1 MSSVQIEV
9 ESRKRVRSN
18 GVSPQL
24 ERRILCATDL
34 GLSSDRAVR
43 RAALI
48 AKQMNARV
56 LFLHVVSERQPVR
69 VMHLKAN
76 RARVR
81 LMVQAEKAM
90 AHAPDMA
97 SVEIHIG
104 KPRKVIAE
112 IAAEWNADLIVLA
125 SPVSRRYDRI
135 LGTTAERIIRSVA
148 CPVLLVNQ
156 EPLDQYKQVAVASDL
171 SATSVRV
178 AHAVRR
184 LGVMDEAF
192 AWFVH
197 AAEPAFN
204 SSPAEETAALEEL
217 EHRKTRWRKIVSAEL
232 SAQLVGAG
240 LDLSR
245 VRIAAEFASPLE
257 AVEEIVE
264 KLDPELLVIGTSRW
278 FVLKRMLL
286 RSVAHQI
293 LKRVNCDI
301 LAVPPQSNW
310 NAERVGDAL
319 LEEIVWHPSTV
330 VAANANRLEVN

>member
-1 MSSVQIEV
+1 MSSVQIDV

-18 GVSPQL
+18 GVPREL

-34 GLSSDRAVR
+34 GVSSDRAVR
-43 RAALI
+43 RAALL

-56 LFLHVVSERQPVR
+56 LFLHVVSERQPER

-90 AHAPDMA
+90 AHAPDLA

-156 EPLDQYKQVAVASDL
+156 EPLDQYKQIAVASDL
-171 SATSVRV
+171 SATSARV

-197 AAEPAFN
+197 AAEPAFS
-204 SSPAEETAALEEL
+204 SSPGDETAAHEEL
-217 EHRKTRWRKIVSAEL
+217 EQRKIRWRKIVSAEL
-232 SAQLVGAG
+232 SAQLAGAG

-245 VRIAAEFASPLE
+245 VRIAAEFASPLD

-264 KLDPELLVIGTSRW
+264 KLAPELLVIGTSRW

-293 LKRVNCDI
+293 LKRVSCDI

-310 NAERVGDAL
+310 NAERVSDAL

-330 VAANANRLEVN
+330 VAAASRLEVQ

>member
-1 MSSVQIEV
+1 
-9 ESRKRVRSN
+9 
-18 GVSPQL
+18 
-24 ERRILCATDL
+24 
-34 GLSSDRAVR
+34 
-43 RAALI
+43 LI

-56 LFLHVVSERQPVR
+56 LFMHVVSERQPVR

-81 LMVQAEKAM
+81 LMLQAEKAM
-90 AHAPDMA
+90 AHAPDLA

-112 IAAEWNADLIVLA
+112 IAAQWNADLIVLA

-135 LGTTAERIIRSVA
+135 LGTTAERIVRSVA

-156 EPLDQYKQVAVASDL
+156 EPLDQYKQIAVASDL

-184 LGVMDEAF
+184 LSLMDEAF

-204 SSPAEETAALEEL
+204 GSPVEAAAALEEL
-217 EHRKTRWRKIVSAEL
+217 EQRKTRWRKIVSAEL

-245 VRIAAEFASPLE
+245 VRIAADFASPLE

-293 LKRVNCDI
+293 LKRVSCDI

-319 LEEIVWHPSTV
+319 LEEIVWHPSTTA

>member
-1 MSSVQIEV
+1 MNSVVKEIDTP
-9 ESRKRVRSN
+9 SRKSAK
-18 GVSPQL
+18 GASQPI

-34 GLSSDRAVR
+34 GLRSDRAVR
-43 RAALI
+43 RAAVL
-48 AKQMNARV
+48 AKRLNARV
-56 LFLHVVSERQPVR
+56 LFLHVVRERQPER
-69 VMHLKAN
+69 VVHLKAN

-90 AHAPDMA
+90 SHAPDLA

-125 SPVSRRYDRI
+125 SPISRRYDRI

-156 EPLDQYKQVAVASDL
+156 EPMESYKQIAVASDL
-171 SATSVRV
+171 SATSARV
-178 AHAVRR
+178 AQAVRR
-184 LGVMDEAF
+184 LGVLDEAF

-197 AAEPAFN
+197 ASEPAFN
-204 SSPAEETAALEEL
+204 GSPAEEPAALEEL
-217 EHRKTRWRKIVSAEL
+217 EHRRARWRDVVSAEL
-232 SAQLVGAG
+232 SAQLAGAG

-245 VRIAAEFASPLE
+245 VRIAAEFASPLDGI
-257 AVEEIVE
+257 EEIIE

-293 LKRVNCDI
+293 LKRVSCDI
-301 LAVPPQSNW
+301 LAVPSQSNW
-310 NAERVGDAL
+310 NEERVSDAL
-319 LEEIVWHPSTV
+319 LEELVWHPSTAI
-330 VAANANRLEVN
+330 AANASRVEV

>member
-18 GVSPQL
+18 GASSQR

-34 GLSSDRAVR
+34 GLSSDRTLR

-90 AHAPDMA
+90 AHAPEMA
-97 SVEIHIG
+97 SVEIHFG
-104 KPRKVIAE
+104 KPRRVIGE
-112 IAAEWNADLIVLA
+112 IAAQWNADLIVLA

-156 EPLDQYKQVAVASDL
+156 EPLDQYKQIAVASDL

-178 AHAVRR
+178 AHAIRR
-184 LGVMDEAF
+184 LRVFDEAL

-197 AAEPAFN
+197 AAEPAFDT
-204 SSPAEETAALEEL
+204 SSTEKPAALEEL
-217 EHRKTRWRKIVSAEL
+217 EQRKNRWRKIVSAEL

-245 VRIAAEFASPLE
+245 VRIAAEFASPLD
-257 AVEEIVE
+257 ALEEIVE
-264 KLDPELLVIGTSRW
+264 KLNPELLVMGTSRW

-293 LKRVNCDI
+293 LKRVSSDI
-301 LAVPPQSNW
+301 LAVPPHTSW
-310 NAERVGDAL
+310 STERVGDAI

-330 VAANANRLEVN
+330 VAANPSRLEVN